1 MRIRLAVR
9 YVLRTVAVLSL
20 GASFAGGCSR
30 QGEGERCDFIKAAG
44 SGDCDSGL
52 VCKRCEELQDGT
64 TDRCCP
70 AGTQFSDSRCQ
81 PGTSNTCSSNTGTG
95 GSSATGGSSGSSGTA
110 GNQSGSG
117 GTETGGSS
125 GTEAGGTGGTDGS
138 GDVAGQAGDAQ
149 AGTSGG

>member
-1 MRIRLAVR
+1 MLLRLAVR

-30 QGEGERCDFIKAAG
+30 QGEGERCDFFKAAG

-52 VCKRCEELQDGT
+52 VCKLCEELQDGT

-81 PGTSNTCSSNTGTG
+81 PGTSNTCATNTGTG
-95 GSSATGGSSGSSGTA
+95 GSSATGGSPGSAGTA
-110 GNQSGSG
+110 GNQSGG
-117 GTETGGSS
+117 NG

-149 AGTSGG
+149 AGTTGG